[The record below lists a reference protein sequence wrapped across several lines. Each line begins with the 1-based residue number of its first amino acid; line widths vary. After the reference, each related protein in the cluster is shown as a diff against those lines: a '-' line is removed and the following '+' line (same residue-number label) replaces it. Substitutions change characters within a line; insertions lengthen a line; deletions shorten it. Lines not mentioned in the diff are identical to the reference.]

1 MRGRRWQRRRKWE
14 SSRGDKDW
22 KRKRRCEFV
31 VVVDDM
37 AVVVVDVDEVRDVVV
52 GPREYWNKARVP
64 DRVACVAVP
73 P

>member
-1 MRGRRWQRRRKWE
+1 M
-14 SSRGDKDW
+14 
-22 KRKRRCEFV
+22 RRCEFV

-64 DRVACVAVP
+64 DRVACEAVP